1 MRLFLDTNVWSYVA
15 DWGAGSDLASA
26 ARRSKAEIVVS
37 PAVAD
42 EAMALPD
49 EQARKRVLALVTDPQ
64 WKRLMPES
72 FSESVEVKKEVL
84 RLRPEWQ
91 VVTPKLTEVNR
102 LRYDWVRRRG
112 GFWNR
117 ARAGVAPKVTDESLR
132 ADREFAL
139 AKEESYRIRQRLI
152 GTRSAGDTHLQHVA
166 GLPDAGTPGWSGE
179 PVHYWRVPSLYFFR
193 SELLIYAS
201 PVREWI
207 DTEVDVAAMMF
218 DPASMNRLWLHEM
231 DPRNVPRQ
239 WLRGAF
245 EFLQAWHKVTDGT
258 PGDSRLATHLVE
270 VDQFVSADKNFIR
283 FADRCRDE
291 APFSLAHAR
300 RVSGGRDGVDQLL
313 ALVASPRAD
322 L

>member
-132 ADREFAL
+132 ADCEFAL
-139 AKEESYRIRQRLI
+139 AKAESYRIRQRLI

-283 FADRCRDE
+283 CADRCRDE
-291 APFSLAHAR
+291 APFSIAHAR

>member
-15 DWGAGSDLASA
+15 DCGAASDLARA

-37 PAVAD
+37 PAVVD
-42 EAMALPD
+42 EATALPN
-49 EQARKRVLALVTDPQ
+49 ECARKRVLALVTDPQ

-72 FSESVEVKKEVL
+72 FSECVEVKKEIL
-84 RLRPEWQ
+84 RLRPAWK
-91 VVTPKLTEVNR
+91 VASPKLGEVNR
-102 LRYDWVRRRG
+102 LRYDWVRRSG
-112 GFWNR
+112 GFWHR
-117 ARAGVAPKVTDESLR
+117 ARAGVPPQETDESLR

-139 AKEESYRIRQRLI
+139 AKQESYQIRQRLVSA
-152 GTRSAGDTHLQHVA
+152 RPAGDTHLQHVA
-166 GLPDAGTPGWSGE
+166 GLPDPGTLGWSGN
-179 PVHYWRVPSLYFFR
+179 PVDYWRVPSLYFFR

-207 DTEVDVAAMMF
+207 DAEVDVAAMMS
-218 DPASMNRLWLHEM
+218 DAASINRLWLHEI

-258 PGDSRLATHLVE
+258 PGDSRLATHLAE
-270 VDQFVSADKNFIR
+270 VDQFISADKNFVR
-283 FADRCRDE
+283 FAERCRNE
-291 APFSLAHAR
+291 APFRLAQGKGI
-300 RVSGGRDGVDQLL
+300 SGGRVGVDELL
-313 ALVASPRAD
+313 ALVSA